1 MDNKVREMLGAMKG
15 PRAVEVIE
23 KETTD
28 HVTSADL
35 AEVWKCSQNS
45 IGSRLRHLGVK
56 AVGCRVPTPGKKGSS
71 VLLYSAA
78 QIKAA
83 YEAKN
88 LTLGGKKVPEPKK
101 APPKGKK

>member
-1 MDNKVREMLGAMKG
+1 MDNKVREMLRAMKG

-23 KETTD
+23 KETAD

-35 AEVWKCSQNS
+35 AEVWKCSPNS

-56 AVGCRVPTPGKKGSS
+56 AVGCRVQTPGKKGSS

-78 QIKAA
+78 QIEAA
-83 YEAKN
+83 YKAKHVV
-88 LTLGGKKVPEPKK
+88 LGGKPVPEPKK
-101 APPKGKK
+101 VSSKGKK